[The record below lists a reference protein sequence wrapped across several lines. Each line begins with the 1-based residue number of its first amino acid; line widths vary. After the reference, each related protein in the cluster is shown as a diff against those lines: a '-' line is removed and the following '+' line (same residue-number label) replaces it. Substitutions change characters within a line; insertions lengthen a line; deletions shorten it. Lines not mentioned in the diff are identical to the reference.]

1 VQERRTPVQWYDFK
15 PRGARDED
23 EDVEARGRAC
33 IKMLA
38 TSRGVVTARAS
49 TSATNRSTSCLHPAS
64 IFVQI
69 DLIFFWFRFHFIC
82 FFL

>member
-23 EDVEARGRAC
+23 EDDEATAGRAC

-64 IFVQI
+64 IFVRI
-69 DLIFFWFRFHFIC
+69 DQF
-82 FFL
+82 FFLI